1 MYKII
6 TSSISLL
13 LFSIIL
19 MSCSNSNNREK
30 IMNISKLE
38 TITQTDLHNLQE
50 IQLYDIISTLKI
62 AKHNLSK
69 LEKKKMDSINIEIIY
84 FEYKNYLH
92 CVNSIYEANQEI
104 DELNNTLLINLNQLQ
119 DLKNDYINSKLKRI
133 DLNNYFFEEMK
144 IVQATSKKVNLTLD
158 AIRKEINQ
166 FNYLNKKIEQF
177 VN

>member
-69 LEKKKMDSINIEIIY
+69 LEKKKNG
-84 FEYKNYLH
+84 
-92 CVNSIYEANQEI
+92 
-104 DELNNTLLINLNQLQ
+104 
-119 DLKNDYINSKLKRI
+119 
-133 DLNNYFFEEMK
+133 
-144 IVQATSKKVNLTLD
+144 
-158 AIRKEINQ
+158 
-166 FNYLNKKIEQF
+166 
-177 VN
+177 